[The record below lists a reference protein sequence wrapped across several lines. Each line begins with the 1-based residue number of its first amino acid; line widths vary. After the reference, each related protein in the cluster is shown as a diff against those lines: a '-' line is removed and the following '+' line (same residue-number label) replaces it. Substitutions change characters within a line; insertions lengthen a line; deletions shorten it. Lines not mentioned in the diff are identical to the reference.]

1 MDSETFHKLKKFKN
15 QIDLI
20 VKSGKH
26 SHYVLEQFDTIG
38 ELEGSWLRKGTINYK
53 EGRPL
58 DTIEFKGVFFEVY
71 TKGSY
76 SLLMNEIKID
86 SVTGEDVDKGISE
99 AGFYT
104 IDRNK
109 LKKKVYYG
117 TGWLGEG
124 IDEWSGP
131 DKDYIEVEFK
141 IDYGKN
147 HLSKLMPLDSL
158 GNGFAE
164 YYTRV
169 D

>member
-1 MDSETFHKLKKFKN
+1 MKEIILVFSVILLF
-15 QIDLI
+15 
-20 VKSGKH
+20 SC
-26 SHYVLEQFDTIG
+26 EQTQKVA
-38 ELEGSWLRKGTINYK
+38 LEGSWLRKGTINYK
-53 EGRPL
+53 DGKPI
-58 DTIEFKGVFFEVY
+58 DTVEFKGVFFEVY

-76 SLLMNEIKID
+76 SLLMNDIKID

-99 AGFYT
+99 AGTYT
-104 IDRNK
+104 LDKNK

-117 TGWLGEG
+117 TGWLGDG
-124 IDEWSGP
+124 IGIWNGP
-131 DKDYIEVEFK
+131 DKDYFEVEFD
-141 IDYGKN
+141 INYGKK

>member
-1 MDSETFHKLKKFKN
+1 MKNIYFLFCLFFIFSCSEQKN
-15 QIDLI
+15 GD
-20 VKSGKH
+20 
-26 SHYVLEQFDTIG
+26 
-38 ELEGSWLRKGTINYK
+38 LEGSWIRTGTINYLGG
-53 EGRPL
+53 EPV
-58 DTIEFKGVFFEVY
+58 DTIPFEGIFFEVY

-86 SVTGEDVDKGISE
+86 PVTLQDTDNGSSE
-99 AGFYT
+99 AGMYLLE
-104 IDRNK
+104 DNM

-117 TGWLGEG
+117 TGWLGDG
-124 IDEWSGP
+124 IGIWSGP
-131 DKDYIEVEFK
+131 DKDYFEVEFD
-141 IDYGKN
+141 INYGKN

>member
-1 MDSETFHKLKKFKN
+1 MRELIIVLSAIILFSCEQN
-15 QIDLI
+15 Q
-20 VKSGKH
+20 K
-26 SHYVLEQFDTIG
+26 G
-38 ELEGSWLRKGTINYK
+38 ELEGSWMRKGTINYK
-53 EGRPL
+53 GGKPL
-58 DTIEFKGVFFEVY
+58 DTLEFKGVFFEVY

-99 AGFYT
+99 AGTYT
-104 IDRNK
+104 LNKNK

-117 TGWLGEG
+117 TGWLGDG
-124 IDEWSGP
+124 ISEWSGH
-131 DKDYIEVEFK
+131 DKDYLEVEFE

-147 HLSKLMPLDSL
+147 HLSKLMPLDSI